1 MILSIIGL
9 VLIGVGIFGFF
20 RRKTLSNHL
29 LSLKLTD
36 SSKIAELQEMQQS
49 ITQEL
54 GQPGAFCELVK
65 LRGQLRCKNPL
76 MAQLSQRPCVYYK
89 ASITE
94 KYETVEWEAD
104 SEGKRRK
111 VRRTKT
117 RTINQNESQINFL
130 LEDETGK
137 IKINPNEAKID
148 AIQVVNRFE
157 PATNQGLSVSWGG
170 VSLNLPTRFDS
181 DYKTLGYQYNEE
193 ILPIDIDISIFGELR
208 DQDNELVVKRPGD
221 KKQPFLI
228 SHKSQD
234 EVLQDQEKEL
244 SNTIL
249 WSTLCPILGV
259 ILIII
264 GLVTGV

>member
-20 RRKTLSNHL
+20 RRRTLKNHL
-29 LSLKLTD
+29 LSLKLTA
-36 SSKIAELQEMQQS
+36 SSTIAELQQMQQS

-65 LRGQLRCKNPL
+65 LRGKLHCKNPL
-76 MAQLSQRPCVYYK
+76 TAELSQRSCVYYK
-89 ASITE
+89 SSITE
-94 KYETVEWEAD
+94 KYETVEWEND

-117 RTINQNESQINFL
+117 RKVNHNESQISFL

-157 PATNQGLSVSWGG
+157 PANSQGLSISWGG

-181 DYKTLGYQYNEE
+181 DYRTLGYQYEEE
-193 ILPIDIDISIFGELR
+193 ILPIDIEISVFGELR
-208 DQDNELVVKRPGD
+208 DQDNELVVKRPAD

-234 EVLQDQEKEL
+234 EVVQDQEKEL
-244 SNTIL
+244 SNTII
-249 WSTLCPILGV
+249 WSTVCPILGV
-259 ILIII
+259 ILLGI
-264 GLVTGV
+264 GLITGV